1 MEDNTGQDVEI
12 GISKDRVLFG
22 LMIVTAVLFLIVS
35 AGSIDLSLR
44 TNIFYFLWGSSLG
57 FAFLLITLFV
67 FALLTTGYSALTFNE
82 DRRTHLI
89 ALVLGV
95 AALILVL
102 VCPLLVV
109 GNPT

>member
-1 MEDNTGQDVEI
+1 MEDNTKQDVETE
-12 GISKDRVLFG
+12 ISKDRVLFS
-22 LMIVTAVLFLIVS
+22 LMIATAVLFLIFSV
-35 AGSIDLSLR
+35 GFIDQSLR
-44 TNIFYFLWGSSLG
+44 TDIFGSSLA
-57 FAFLLITLFV
+57 FVFLLIILFV
-67 FALLTTGYSALTFNE
+67 CALLTTGYSALTFNE